1 MRTVLPGLLIL
12 ALAAC
17 GTAPLRPIAGVG
29 GACSEQRLDR
39 LVFGMDTPDGAI
51 DDAEWQR
58 FLRDSVT
65 PRFPDGLTVYDTR
78 GQWRGADGRV
88 VRESS
93 RVVEIVHD
101 DGEDGRRRIAG
112 IAEDYRQR
120 YRQEAVLVI
129 SQRVTA
135 CL

>member
-1 MRTVLPGLLIL
+1 MRTALPWLLIL

-17 GTAPLRPIAGVG
+17 STAPLQPIAGAG
-29 GACSEQRLDR
+29 TCSERRLDR
-39 LVFGMDTPDGAI
+39 LVFGLDTPDGAI
-51 DDAEWQR
+51 DDAQWQR

-65 PRFPDGLTVYDTR
+65 PRFPDGLTVHDTH
-78 GQWRGADGRV
+78 GQWRGADGRI
-88 VRESS
+88 VREQS

-101 DGEDGRRRIAG
+101 NSEDGRRRIAA
-112 IAEDYRQR
+112 IVADYRKR

-129 SQRVTA
+129 SQRATA